1 MLPDWDGPAA
11 KRGLLPPWAQE
22 LIRTCDRY
30 TFTTTQVYQGRSV
43 LARRI
48 SGTGP
53 DVVIT
58 RSEDEMR
65 DALGLKRRTSPAM
78 IVPPGAGE

>member
-1 MLPDWDGPAA
+1 VTWILPDWDGAGA
-11 KRGLLPPWAQE
+11 KTGLLPPWAQE
-22 LIRTCDRY
+22 LTRSCDPY
-30 TFTTTQVYQGRSV
+30 TFTTTQVREGRSV
-43 LARRI
+43 VARRI

-65 DALGLKRRTSPAM
+65 AALGLTPRETSP
-78 IVPPGAGE
+78 